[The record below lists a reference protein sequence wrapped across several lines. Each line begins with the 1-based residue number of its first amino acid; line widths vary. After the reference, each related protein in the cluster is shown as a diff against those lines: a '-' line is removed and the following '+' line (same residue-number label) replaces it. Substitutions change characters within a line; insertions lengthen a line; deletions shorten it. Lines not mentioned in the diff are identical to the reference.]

1 VHTNPW
7 TGFDNV
13 LKASLPIPKPRSAI
27 RQKGNNTNAKSHLPQ
42 IRALLCQSFHKRQT
56 GLEATL
62 HRSAAQATLAELHRT
77 RMTNGNGEVSAK

>member
-1 VHTNPW
+1 
-7 TGFDNV
+7 
-13 LKASLPIPKPRSAI
+13 LLYSAELRAQCI
-27 RQKGNNTNAKSHLPQ
+27 SESGTLDENIANNANAKSHLPQ